1 MWQDVLEYLAV
12 NSNINIISLFA
23 RMTLNLLELIKDIDF
38 EDSSVM
44 E

>member
-1 MWQDVLEYLAV
+1 MWQDVLEYLVV